1 MFGQCS
7 YKQPI
12 LSTHHDTALLMP
24 ETWEWLLSHRYSCKC
39 TVFQIHSDR
48 ILYSGQGFLG
58 LHWLRVC
65 GTRAAPRPRIML
77 PTSNVMITDSSRPK
91 ARTKKTRKDQ
101 GGSTH
106 PHTGTKAAPPI
117 LTQQFPGT
125 RERLT
130 RHASQFVFWLSYLH
144 PLQSSRVLV
153 RTEAPGM
160 FSTICRQ

>member
-65 GTRAAPRPRIML
+65 GTHAAPRPRIML

-101 GGSTH
+101 GGSPH
-106 PHTGTKAAPPI
+106 PHTAVPRSTRAADSPRIPI
-117 LTQQFPGT
+117 CFLA
-125 RERLT
+125 LIS
-130 RHASQFVFWLSYLH
+130 ASSSV
-144 PLQSSRVLV
+144 LQSPV